1 MEKDITRV
9 GPRMRKVQNKE
20 KLMQLPLVVANFIKD
35 VIAMRSNQKLAE
47 EYPGRVNC
55 IDAKRVTEGI
65 VDDHVKK
72 LQQVV
77 KIKLSDDLKEIIEA
91 YFEEAG

>member
-35 VIAMRSNQKLAE
+35 VIAMRIEQKANLSVIVATQSTLEKLVDE
-47 EYPGRVNC
+47 ELV
-55 IDAKRVTEGI
+55 E
-65 VDDHVKK
+65 
-72 LQQVV
+72 LQKVI
-77 KIKLSDDLKEIIEA
+77 KIQLSDDLREIIDA
-91 YFEEAG
+91 YFEEAA